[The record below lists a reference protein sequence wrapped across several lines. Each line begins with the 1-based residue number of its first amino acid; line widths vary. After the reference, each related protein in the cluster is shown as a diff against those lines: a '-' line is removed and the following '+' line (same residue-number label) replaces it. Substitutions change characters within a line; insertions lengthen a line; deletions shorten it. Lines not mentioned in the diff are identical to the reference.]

1 MKKVWHKI
9 GELIDTFIIFF
20 KSSEMSLSSIAV
32 AYYLLISIFP
42 VLLIIGNALPFFK
55 INVQTVLNIL
65 KENMPEQL
73 YNGISPVVDNLL
85 GRPNTG
91 LLSLS
96 VLVALWTFSKTLSS
110 LQMAM
115 NKAYEVR
122 QHRDF
127 IISRMIGL
135 VTGLAVFLILYL
147 VVLLLTFG
155 RFILNKI
162 YEIFNFG
169 RDLYLFLNN
178 LTFPALILVAFFS
191 LMLLYFFLPNVKIPK
206 VRYILPGTIFSTF
219 VLVFLTN
226 GIARY
231 VDFALKSLNDFKVVG
246 SLVIFALML
255 WFIFIAK
262 VLIFGA
268 ILNAVYQKTKLGKIE
283 ARRGEVIDFIK
294 GNSK

>member
-206 VRYILPGTIFSTF
+206 VKYILPGTIFSTF